1 MFIFTKEFWIEAADR
16 AIRTIA
22 QTILAM
28 VGTAVVMSDVNW
40 KYTIS
45 ATILAGLLSVATS
58 IATRPDKKKIA
69 TGDDLNG

>member
-28 VGTAVVMSDVNW
+28 VGTAVVMSEVNW

-58 IATRPDKKKIA
+58 IATRPDKKKIE
-69 TGDDLNG
+69 TGDDING